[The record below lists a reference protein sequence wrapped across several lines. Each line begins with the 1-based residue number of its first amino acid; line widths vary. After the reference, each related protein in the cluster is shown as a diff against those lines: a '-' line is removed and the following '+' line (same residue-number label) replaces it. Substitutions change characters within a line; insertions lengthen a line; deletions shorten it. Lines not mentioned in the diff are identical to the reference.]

1 MEKKQICNLII
12 DKDLVPLFV
21 PKTNAELS
29 EIKRQLVYDGLQS
42 TIVTWKKVIVNGI
55 DTYRICHEIGIP
67 FRYESHEYFS
77 KNEVITT
84 ISLQE
89 LRNPNITPVHRK
101 YCIGKLGLAQH
112 ALIKEGY
119 PFTYAEPT
127 EEEKNSKHRFVL
139 YRWRSKYLLESN
151 GETKVSMD
159 TIYSY
164 TTYAAAI
171 DIIYAK
177 VPKVALDLLNMKI
190 SISLPNVIRLS
201 ELSPMLIEIIWK
213 NLNNKIHDSNLLR
226 EIRTQIDINNTSPK
240 KRGPKKHEVEIK
252 RMPQYDPDAEFSSLA
267 LTVPM
272 WNHSLARL
280 LSIGKFTEAS
290 DEILIKLNLE
300 LGHLRDNIE
309 NLQNTIEEELDD

>member
-1 MEKKQICNLII
+1 
-12 DKDLVPLFV
+12 
-21 PKTNAELS
+21 
-29 EIKRQLVYDGLQS
+29 
-42 TIVTWKKVIVNGI
+42 
-55 DTYRICHEIGIP
+55 
-67 FRYESHEYFS
+67 
-77 KNEVITT
+77 
-84 ISLQE
+84 
-89 LRNPNITPVHRK
+89 
-101 YCIGKLGLAQH
+101 
-112 ALIKEGY
+112 
-119 PFTYAEPT
+119 
-127 EEEKNSKHRFVL
+127 
-139 YRWRSKYLLESN
+139 
-151 GETKVSMD
+151 MD